1 MDILESLITDR
12 KATRKDYFEALS
24 KGQITQEMC
33 TQLLLNY
40 DNQYIAFSDKI
51 CHNDMEKYY
60 GLVNRCLEVCSR
72 PKTFMESLGSISESF
87 VKGEELLQ
95 QQPNSS
101 QPTN

>member
-51 CHNDMEKYY
+51 CHNDMTKYY
-60 GLVNRCLEVCSR
+60 DLESQCLEVYSR
-72 PKTFMESLGSISESF
+72 PKTFMESLGSIGESF
-87 VKGEELLQ
+87 VKGVELLQ
-95 QQPNSS
+95 QQPNST

>member
-12 KATRKDYFEALS
+12 KATRKDYIEALS

-51 CHNDMEKYY
+51 CHNDMTKYY
-60 GLVNRCLEVCSR
+60 DLTSQCLEVYSR
-72 PKTFMESLGSISESF
+72 PKTFMESLGSIGESF
-87 VKGEELLQ
+87 VKGIELLQ
-95 QQPNSS
+95 QQPNST

>member
-24 KGQITQEMC
+24 KGQITQETC

-40 DNQYIAFSDKI
+40 DNQYIAFSDKM
-51 CHNDMEKYY
+51 CHNDMVKYY
-60 GLVNRCLEVCSR
+60 DLASQCLEVCSR
-72 PKTFMESLGSISESF
+72 PKTFMESLGSIGESF
-87 VKGEELLQ
+87 VKGAELLQ
-95 QQPNSS
+95 QQQNST

>member
-51 CHNDMEKYY
+51 CHNDMTKYY
-60 GLVNRCLEVCSR
+60 DLVNRCLEVCSR
-72 PKTFMESLGSISESF
+72 PKTFMESLGSIGESF
-87 VKGEELLQ
+87 VKGAELLQ
-95 QQPNSS
+95 QQSNST